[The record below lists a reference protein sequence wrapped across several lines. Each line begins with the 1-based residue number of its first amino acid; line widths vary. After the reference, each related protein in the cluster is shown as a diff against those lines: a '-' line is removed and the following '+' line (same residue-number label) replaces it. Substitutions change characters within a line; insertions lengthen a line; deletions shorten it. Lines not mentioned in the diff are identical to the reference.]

1 MAIPI
6 TIIAQRGNPHIR
18 SFVNIPKPPESGA
31 FSGVVEPGVVG
42 PGVVESGVVG
52 PGVVGVGVVGVVGV
66 GVVGVVGVG
75 VVGVVGPGVV
85 GLGVSGP
92 GVVGLGVVGLGVSGP
107 GVVGLGVVGVGGKGE
122 VHLQVFVPNGAPG
135 KLPVGLYKHT
145 KYSQIGI
152 FGTNGDAVVQL
163 VIEHPILTLLSAI
176 ACL

>member
-1 MAIPI
+1 VLFLQKCPIPITAITSIMSMAIPI

-52 PGVVGVGVVGVVGV
+52 PGVVGVGVVGVVGL
-66 GVVGVVGVG
+66 GVVGVVGL
-75 VVGVVGPGVV
+75 GVV

-145 KYSQIGI
+145 K
-152 FGTNGDAVVQL
+152 
-163 VIEHPILTLLSAI
+163 
-176 ACL
+176 